1 MTTTRFSDYDL
12 ADTLGQG
19 GMASVFRATYR
30 PTGEVVALKRMLPH
44 IADNDVFVARF
55 VREVELSSKLTN
67 PHVVRVQ
74 GYGQD
79 DEGSWFLALEFCD
92 GGTLVPYLKQVPKV
106 PAPLVALMLD
116 EMLEGLQVAHEAG
129 IIHRDIKP
137 PNILVTK
144 AGVIKLSDL
153 GIARSAGDETLTAT
167 GEVIGTPAY
176 MSPEQA
182 HGLKALDGRSDLFA
196 VGMLAYRMLVGSNPY
211 ASDNVATSIL
221 RVTTGPDLKL
231 GDVMQTL
238 PPILEGVIDGLVVK
252 DREARLS
259 SARAARELLAP
270 LCDGLHARFP
280 DLMRRFVTSPAPTAQ
295 AIARAC
301 AADEIAAARACVD
314 SAPARALVH
323 AARAQAH
330 DPGDLDAASL
340 LAKLATLHG
349 FELRDSTDV
358 RIGQARAEL
367 NQKPNDPVLV
377 RKLANLFRGAQNPL
391 EAARYLKR
399 YLGLRP
405 DDTMARHQLE
415 ELLGPDDVAA
425 LTGTL
430 ARKPVVLKTGDIM
443 RGVKTGGFVDKAV
456 SATRPTSGE
465 PERSRGSVGAATGPG
480 GPRAPGTFGAP
491 VIVTGGPSDH
501 MTGTAKFVV
510 VAAVVAVVG
519 AGVSLVG
526 TLIKKGSDN
535 LNHTLTSV
543 EHQQVSVLGGLV
555 DGTQAP
561 FVERAQTAARLA
573 DWQSVIET
581 TNFGLSADPER
592 GSRTTPRLLLW
603 RSEAWENL
611 GNPAQALADARLAK
625 GLAAD
630 GSAERT
636 EGAAREQRLQQIV
649 PPAPTPSNA
658 VGEIPT
664 QPSPP

>member
-1 MTTTRFSDYDL
+1 MTTTRFSDYEL

-19 GMASVFRATYR
+19 GMASVFRATHR

-55 VREVELSSKLTN
+55 VREVEMSSKLTN

-116 EMLEGLQVAHEAG
+116 EMLEGLQVAHDAG

-153 GIARSAGDETLTAT
+153 GIARSAGDESLTAT

-182 HGLKALDGRSDLFA
+182 QGIKALDGRSDLFA

-259 SARAARELLAP
+259 SAQAARDLLAP
-270 LCDGLHARFP
+270 MCAGLRARFP

-340 LAKLATLHG
+340 LEKLATLHG
-349 FELRDSTDV
+349 FQLLDSTDV

-377 RKLANLFRGAQNPL
+377 RKLANLFRGAQNPM

-405 DDTMARHQLE
+405 DDSMARRQLE

-430 ARKPVVLKTGDIM
+430 ARKPAALQTGDIM
-443 RGVKTGGFVDKAV
+443 RGVKTGGFVGKAV
-456 SATRPTSGE
+456 SATTPPSGE
-465 PERSRGSVGAATGPG
+465 LERTRAFVGAATGPG
-480 GPRAPGTFGAP
+480 GVRAPGSFGAP
-491 VIVTGGPSDH
+491 VIVTGGPTDR

-535 LNHTLTSV
+535 INHTLTSV
-543 EHQQVSVLGGLV
+543 ERQQTSVLGGLV

-561 FVERAQTAARLA
+561 FVDRAQTAARLA

-592 GSRTTPRLLLW
+592 ASRTTPRLLLL

-636 EGAAREQRLQQIV
+636 DGAAREQRLQQLV
-649 PPAPTPSNA
+649 TPAPTPSPA
-658 VGEIPT
+658 VGKIPT

>member
-1 MTTTRFSDYDL
+1 MTTTRLVDYDL

-44 IADNDVFVARF
+44 IADNEVFVARF

-74 GYGQD
+74 GYGKD
-79 DEGSWFLALEFCD
+79 DEGSWFLALEYCD
-92 GGTLVPYLKQVPKV
+92 GGTLVPYLKKVPKV

-137 PNILVTK
+137 PNILITT

-182 HGLKALDGRSDLFA
+182 QGLKALDGRSDLFA

-238 PPILEGVIDGLVVK
+238 PPILEGVIDGLVMK
-252 DREARLS
+252 DRDARLPS
-259 SARAARELLAP
+259 AQAARALLAP
-270 LCDGLHARFP
+270 VVDGLRVRFP
-280 DLMRRFVTSPAPTAQ
+280 GVMRRFVAEPAKTAQ
-295 AIARAC
+295 AIARAS

-340 LAKLATLHG
+340 LERLATLHG
-349 FELRDSTDV
+349 YQLQESTDV
-358 RIGQARAEL
+358 RIGQARVEL
-367 NQKPNDPVLV
+367 DQKPNDPVVL
-377 RKLANLFRGAQNPL
+377 RKLANLFRGAQNPV

-399 YLGLRP
+399 YLSLRP
-405 DDTMARHQLE
+405 DDAMARRQLE
-415 ELLGPDDVAA
+415 ELVGVDDVAA
-425 LTGTL
+425 LTGAVT
-430 ARKPVVLKTGDIM
+430 RKPALQTGDIM
-443 RGVKTGGFVDKAV
+443 RGVKTGGFVSGAKPSSSSSTAPL
-456 SATRPTSGE
+456 TRSP
-465 PERSRGSVGAATGPG
+465 AGPG

-491 VIVTGGPSDH
+491 VLVGADGPRDQMS
-501 MTGTAKFVV
+501 GTVKLVIGAV
-510 VAAVVAVVG
+510 VVAVVIG
-519 AGVSLVG
+519 GVSVAG
-526 TLIKKGSDN
+526 AMIKKGSDN
-535 LNHTLTSV
+535 INHTLVSV
-543 EHQQVSVLGGLV
+543 EKQHTSVLGGLV

-561 FVERAQTAARLA
+561 FVDRAQSAARLA

-592 GSRTTPRLLLW
+592 SSRTTPRLLLL

-611 GNPAQALADARLAK
+611 GNPLQAAADARLAK
-625 GLAAD
+625 GLAED
-630 GSAERT
+630 GTPERT
-636 EGAAREQRLQQIV
+636 EAAAREQRLLQAL
-649 PPAPTPSNA
+649 PPKPTSPPVSPEVGTAPTPVS
-658 VGEIPT
+658 
-664 QPSPP
+664 PSP